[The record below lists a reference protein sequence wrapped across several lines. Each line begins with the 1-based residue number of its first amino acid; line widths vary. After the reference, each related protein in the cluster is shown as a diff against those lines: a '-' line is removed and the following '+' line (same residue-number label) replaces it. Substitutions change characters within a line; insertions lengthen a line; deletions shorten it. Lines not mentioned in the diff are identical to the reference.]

1 MTPKLTSVASRFD
14 ALTLRERALIAVSLV
29 AILWVVWDWTLHQV
43 LNRRL
48 AAAHDDVTSL
58 QERVVSEVAVDEQ
71 LKRSLADD
79 PNKRLSVERDALKIQ
94 IAEVDSRLDSLV
106 GGFVAPSMVPILLE
120 DVVTHHRGVTLQR
133 VANMPVE
140 PVRVKAD
147 AEAVPG
153 LYRHVMRVELRGG
166 YFAVRDYLNEL
177 EAAPWR
183 FSWRS
188 LNYHVGQFP
197 DGVVVLEVETLSR
210 EKTWLGV

>member
-1 MTPKLTSVASRFD
+1 MNKKLTSVASRFD
-14 ALTLRERALIAVSLV
+14 ALTLRERGLIAVSLV
-29 AILWVVWDWTLHQV
+29 AILWVVWDWTLHQA
-43 LNRRL
+43 LSRRL
-48 AAAHDDVTSL
+48 VTVHGAVASL
-58 QERVVSEVAVDEQ
+58 QERIVSEVAMEEQ
-71 LKRSLADD
+71 LKRALADD
-79 PNKRLSVERDALKIQ
+79 PNKRLMVERDELNAQ

-106 GGFVAPSMVPILLE
+106 GGFVAPSMIPVLLE
-120 DVVTHHRGVTLQR
+120 DVVAHHRGVTLQR

-147 AEAVPG
+147 AEPVPG
-153 LYRHVMRVELRGG
+153 LYRHTMRVELRGS

-188 LNYHVGQFP
+188 LNYHVDRFP
-197 DGVVVLEVETLSR
+197 DGAAVLEVETLSR